1 MYTSTLS
8 KFQGKGGG
16 KLSTGTVQDT
26 EDETK
31 PLLSATKQKQFL
43 GAWRNYRSGAAAE
56 NNGDDSENGK
66 KENGTEDKEAS
77 AEHPKWMILLKS
89 VAYLT
94 VGVIMVTV
102 FSDPM
107 VSALTALTEK
117 NNANYNG
124 KSGIFR
130 KGQYIPIGVF
140 YISFVITPLCSNAS
154 ELVSSLMFAAKKTKI
169 NTSLTFSQ
177 LYGAV
182 TMNNTLGLGIFAA
195 LVYFQNL
202 DWQYSAEVTVILFME
217 FTIGIAVIIAGF
229 GYKHTYIVCFS
240 S

>member
-1 MYTSTLS
+1 
-8 KFQGKGGG
+8 
-16 KLSTGTVQDT
+16 
-26 EDETK
+26 
-31 PLLSATKQKQFL
+31 
-43 GAWRNYRSGAAAE
+43 
-56 NNGDDSENGK
+56 
-66 KENGTEDKEAS
+66 
-77 AEHPKWMILLKS
+77 
-89 VAYLT
+89 
-94 VGVIMVTV
+94 
-102 FSDPM
+102 
-107 VSALTALTEK
+107 
-117 NNANYNG
+117 
-124 KSGIFR
+124 
-130 KGQYIPIGVF
+130 
-140 YISFVITPLCSNAS
+140 
-154 ELVSSLMFAAKKTKI
+154 MFAAKKTKI